1 MAFAIVWSQ
10 TAGEDFRD
18 IVWFIARDD
27 PAAAASLADRIL
39 DRIELASDLP
49 FSNRA
54 VPETSEESIREII
67 LRPYRIIYSVDNDRR
82 AIHILRVWHAA
93 RGTPDLG

>member
-10 TAGEDFRD
+10 TAVEDLRE
-18 IVWFIARDD
+18 VVRFIARDD

-39 DRIELASDLP
+39 GHIELASGLP
-49 FSNRA
+49 FSCRA
-54 VPETSEESIREII
+54 VPEKDDKSIREII
-67 LRPYRIIYSVDNDRR
+67 LRPYRIIYHVDGSQCV
-82 AIHILRVWHAA
+82 IHILRVWHAA